1 MHSKDLHGRIISANK
16 NVQLWASLGL
26 YSVMLIA
33 LKQFSI
39 TDSKERAGSPVLG
52 KMPLETSKFIKHF
65 SFRKKMIVY

>member
-1 MHSKDLHGRIISANK
+1 
-16 NVQLWASLGL
+16 
-26 YSVMLIA
+26 MLIA